1 MVRLLSGISVLFRIF
16 ISPSAAPTVRREN
29 TQVTAPHK
37 FLIIKSQNR
46 IVGIQEFRM
55 EDDLDSIGASVEQF
69 DPSNLVQ
76 DRVGAVVLHV
86 VGDDGGKRAPL
97 ESEYSSLQSNLV
109 RVQKKG
115 VGVGNFGSNFTVGGV
130 T

>member
-1 MVRLLSGISVLFRIF
+1 MARLSSGISILPRKFL
-16 ISPSAAPTVRREN
+16 SPPAVPTVRREN
-29 TQVTAPHK
+29 TQVTTSHK
-37 FLIIKSQNR
+37 FLVIKSQDR

-69 DPSNLVQ
+69 NPSDLVQ
-76 DRVGAVVLHV
+76 NRVGAVVLHV

-97 ESEYSSLQSNLV
+97 ESEDSSLQGNLV

-115 VGVGNFGSNFTVGGV
+115 VGIRYFGSNFTVGGV
-130 T
+130 I